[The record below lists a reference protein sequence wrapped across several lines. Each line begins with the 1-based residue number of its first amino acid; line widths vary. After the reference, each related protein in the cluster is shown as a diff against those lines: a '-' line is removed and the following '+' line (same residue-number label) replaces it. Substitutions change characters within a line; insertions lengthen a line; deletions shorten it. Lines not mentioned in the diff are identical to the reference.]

1 MIIPDI
7 KKGFA
12 LPISII
18 FIGVST
24 GLVLSYFLWINNKNL
39 NLKYRIAVTQ
49 ALYNAETGIAESALP
64 VLYSAT
70 LTQDTTL
77 DGSLVNSEKYENK
90 YFGNYED
97 HQVWFSD
104 DGDRNATVTGVYSY
118 KNFGNILTV
127 SREVTLK
134 GQPETLGKY
143 MYLTDSEKA
152 GGAPFT
158 FDPGSPPVRRSV
170 NFYAGDALEGVIQS
184 NSQIVTSSFTG
195 CPDFNGAQLLFTENI
210 PQIDLNG
217 SCYSF
222 SQLFGGS
229 QNVDTMTVPP
239 VKLPPTGYEIL
250 KNNATLIYD
259 AGSKIGTGIKD
270 TLVMTDIEFKD
281 NGSVRV
287 KQWWYLMPPHLKPGL
302 GLSDFV
308 LPGPEDLDGHFGP
321 NADGEIF
328 YDDDNDG
335 IWDANDDEITSACIS
350 NIKNCRAYNDSLK
363 SYHSRSNHTGDES
376 PLLNHVRGQH
386 GMSHFDFQPLD
397 NLGNVDN
404 ESLLLD
410 EERFLNK
417 PTVIYVKDGPVRVHG
432 TYKGRYTVV
441 TDEFTTYKRHASR
454 GLLAEIDTLWNNIW
468 ITNDLINKDS
478 QTLGYVGNLQNQ
490 QPEADCDVKYTDN
503 IMGLVSGANVI
514 IANTRANGARNST
527 FGTHISINAGIIAL
541 NESFVAHYFQ
551 NTTNVTANHGDY
563 DGDFAPESSSQ
574 PPWGDDRGISIFG
587 TNNTNTDSRGTIY
600 LWGSIVQKYRG
611 YVRRSDAPY
620 YTGEIGY
627 DKSYHYDENLLCDP
641 PPFYPAIEYDN
652 GTNEINISL
661 QSMKQTSGD

>member
-195 CPDFNGAQLLFTENI
+195 CPDFNGAQLLFTEDI

-308 LPGPEDLDGHFGP
+308 LPGPEDLDGNFGP

-441 TDEFTTYKRHASR
+441 TD
-454 GLLAEIDTLWNNIW
+454 
-468 ITNDLINKDS
+468 
-478 QTLGYVGNLQNQ
+478 
-490 QPEADCDVKYTDN
+490 
-503 IMGLVSGANVI
+503 
-514 IANTRANGARNST
+514 
-527 FGTHISINAGIIAL
+527 
-541 NESFVAHYFQ
+541 
-551 NTTNVTANHGDY
+551 
-563 DGDFAPESSSQ
+563 
-574 PPWGDDRGISIFG
+574 
-587 TNNTNTDSRGTIY
+587 
-600 LWGSIVQKYRG
+600 
-611 YVRRSDAPY
+611 
-620 YTGEIGY
+620 
-627 DKSYHYDENLLCDP
+627 
-641 PPFYPAIEYDN
+641 
-652 GTNEINISL
+652 
-661 QSMKQTSGD
+661 

>member
-1 MIIPDI
+1 MIFTDI

-12 LPISII
+12 LPVSII

-39 NLKYRIAVTQ
+39 NLKYRIAVAQ

-118 KNFGNILTV
+118 QNFGNTLTV
-127 SREVTLK
+127 SRELTLK

-158 FDPGSPPVRRSV
+158 FDAGTPPIRRSV

-287 KQWWYLMPPHLKPGL
+287 KQWWYLMPPHLR
-302 GLSDFV
+302 SDADDISDWL
-308 LPGPEDLDGHFGP
+308 LPQPYHLDGNLGP
-321 NADGEIF
+321 NADGDIF
-328 YDDDNDG
+328 YDSNSNGILDGNDS
-335 IWDANDDEITSACIS
+335 EIIAECTST
-350 NIKNCRAYNDSLK
+350 NLRNCRAYNDSLK
-363 SYHSRSNHTGDES
+363 AYHSRFNNNGTET

-386 GMSHFDFQPLD
+386 GMSHFDFQPQDLS
-397 NLGNVDN
+397 GNVDE

-410 EERFLNK
+410 EERFLNR

-432 TYKGRYTVV
+432 IYKGRFTVV

-454 GLLAEIDTLWNNIW
+454 GLIAEIDTLWNNIW

-490 QPEADCDVKYTDN
+490 QPEADCDIKYTDN

-551 NTTNVTANHGDY
+551 NTTNIANGAIDNDPGFETSH
-563 DGDFAPESSSQ
+563 Q
-574 PPWGDDRGISIFG
+574 PPWGDDRGIEIFG
-587 TNNTNTDSRGTIY
+587 SNNANTDSRGTIY

-611 YVRRSDAPY
+611 YVRRSDFPY
-620 YTGEIGY
+620 NTGEIGY